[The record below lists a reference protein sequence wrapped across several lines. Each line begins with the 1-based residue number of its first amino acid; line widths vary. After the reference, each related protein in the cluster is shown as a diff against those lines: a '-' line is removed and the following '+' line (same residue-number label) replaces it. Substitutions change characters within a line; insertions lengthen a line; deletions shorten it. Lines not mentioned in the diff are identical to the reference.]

1 MPDSRKI
8 MLALQEGFKD
18 DSVRITV
25 GNHLIHWLDHV
36 KTRTKVGLAH
46 TLELSLPAGNDP
58 VQVELHGKDVRIS
71 IDPGR
76 ADARYWGVS
85 VSPNGKAMY
94 VRRSF
99 EPFGYDRP
107 VVSGCLS

>member
-25 GNHLIHWLDHV
+25 GDHLIHWLDHV

-46 TLELSLPAGNDP
+46 MLELSLPAGNDP
-58 VQVELHGKDVRIS
+58 VQVELPGKNVRIS

-94 VRRSF
+94 VKRSF
-99 EPFGYDRP
+99 EPFDHE
-107 VVSGCLS
+107 VSAVSGCFS